1 MAVFL
6 RFTQHPW
13 KLPPPSAALPMS
25 AVRWEFTTHV
35 VSTTQALFSLSIHT
49 NISGML
55 CRGLFQ
61 HNKACNIPLSH
72 FLLVTLSS
80 PITWF
85 PFLKMCSTNC
95 FWSQLK
101 SGSVQHTL
109 SSQDVRTSSFG
120 SHTLHPQVVLGL
132 IHSIPMQYWVLHILP
147 SCSFG
152 LTHSTLMQ
160 FWSHILHLHAVL
172 VSHTPP
178 SCSFGLTFSTLM
190 QFWSHILH
198 LHAVLVS
205 HSPPSCSFGLT
216 YSTLMQFWSHI
227 LHLHAVLVSHTPPSC
242 SFGLTYSTL
251 MQFWS
256 HILHLHAVL
265 VSHSPPSCSFGLTFS
280 TLMQFWSH
288 ILHPH
293 AVLVLHTPPSCSF
306 GLTHSTLIQFWS
318 HTLHPHTVLVSHTP
332 PSCNFGLTFSTSGI
346 AQWSV
351 HWTCDWK
358 VTGSNPC
365 RSGGRIFF
373 TRVDFL
379 CSYFGIRS
387 TLVLPQ

>member
-1 MAVFL
+1 
-6 RFTQHPW
+6 
-13 KLPPPSAALPMS
+13 MS
-25 AVRWEFTTHV
+25 AVSWEFTTHV

-55 CRGLFQ
+55 YPGLFQ
-61 HNKACNIPLSH
+61 QSKACNIPLSH

-109 SSQDVRTSSFG
+109 SSQDIRTSSFG

-132 IHSIPMQYWVLHILP
+132 RHSIPMQYWVLHILP

-178 SCSFGLTFSTLM
+178 SCSFGLTFSTSM

-198 LHAVLVS
+198 PHAVLVS

-216 YSTLMQFWSHI
+216 
-227 LHLHAVLVSHTPPSC
+227 
-242 SFGLTYSTL
+242 
-251 MQFWS
+251 
-256 HILHLHAVL
+256 
-265 VSHSPPSCSFGLTFS
+265 HSS
-280 TLMQFWSH
+280 
-288 ILHPH
+288 
-293 AVLVLHTPPSCSF
+293 
-306 GLTHSTLIQFWS
+306 LIQFWS
-318 HTLHPHTVLVSHTP
+318 HTLHPHTVLVHPNAILVSHSP
-332 PSCNFGLTFSTSGI
+332 PQG
-346 AQWSV
+346 
-351 HWTCDWK
+351 
-358 VTGSNPC
+358 
-365 RSGGRIFF
+365 
-373 TRVDFL
+373 
-379 CSYFGIRS
+379 
-387 TLVLPQ
+387 